1 MYSCETIWVKVLV
14 SKGWVQYKHY
24 NGKNTNRGDG
34 GGIFRC
40 IEEIYSKWILQGLIK
55 NNVENSGHDQE
66 KIMWNFQ

>member
-34 GGIFRC
+34 GGGF
-40 IEEIYSKWILQGLIK
+40 
-55 NNVENSGHDQE
+55 SGVL
-66 KIMWNFQ
+66 KKYIASGFCRG